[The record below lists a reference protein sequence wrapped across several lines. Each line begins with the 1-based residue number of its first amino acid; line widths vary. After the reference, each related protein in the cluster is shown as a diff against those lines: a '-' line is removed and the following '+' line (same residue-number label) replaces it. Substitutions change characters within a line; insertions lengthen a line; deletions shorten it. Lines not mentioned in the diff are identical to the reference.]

1 MNQNILATLTEVF
14 QDIFDDTGI
23 QLSEQTIISEVNG
36 WDSLTHISI
45 IAAIQDEF
53 SISFDMDEITKL
65 NTIEDMISAIEGKL
79 A

>member
-1 MNQNILATLTEVF
+1 MNQNILDTLTEIF
-14 QDIFDDTGI
+14 QDIFDDTTI
-23 QLSEQTIISEVNG
+23 QLSERSVISEIHG

-65 NTIEDMISAIEGKL
+65 NTIEDMISAIKGKL